1 MNNFE
6 ILIEKIIL
14 REGVYSNDPDDR
26 GGETVY
32 GIARN
37 RHPEWE
43 GWSVIDEKKQI
54 FGFPELLYNLNEL
67 YYKVYDFYK
76 QEFWDKL
83 KLDEFNHLML
93 QEELFDTA
101 VNQGVQKAA
110 NYLQIALNLL
120 NNGQKHYPDINIDG
134 NIGQRTIGA
143 FNAYMNT
150 SNMKSRSVDVNIK
163 TLVKVING
171 LQFMTYTEIC
181 EHNPSQEVFFYGWV
195 NNRI

>member
-1 MNNFE
+1 MKNFE
-6 ILIEKIIL
+6 LLLEKIIL

-43 GWSVIDEKKQI
+43 GWSVIDEKKQS

-101 VNQGVQKAA
+101 VNQGAGKAVT
-110 NYLQIALNLL
+110 YLQIALNLL
-120 NNGQKHYPDINIDG
+120 NNGQKHYPDISIDG

-171 LQFMTYTEIC
+171 LQFMTYKEIC
-181 EHNPSQEVFFYGWV
+181 ESNPSQEVFFYGWV